1 MKITPPVTQIAL
13 DFPTIEQ
20 AIEMAHIAVK
30 AGIDWLEI
38 GTPLIVYQGLAP
50 IGAMVKAFPGYPVLA
65 DYKTMDSGGTNVELT
80 AAQGGH
86 IMTVCAGAPDETI
99 KAAVAASK
107 KTGVSVVVDTIGVK
121 NQAQR
126 VRQCAEFGVD
136 MIYLHYGADER
147 HKDPSRDCTPWI
159 EEVMDAVSI
168 PVGVA
173 TFDIESAVRAA
184 KLGVDNYVIGFPL
197 IGGDDPL
204 GALTEYVKQVKANYK
219 PR

>member
-1 MKITPPVTQIAL
+1 MQINSPVTQVAL
-13 DFPTIEQ
+13 DFPTIEE

-38 GTPLIVYQGLAP
+38 GTPLIVSQGLEP
-50 IGAMVKAFPGYPVLA
+50 IGAMVKAFPDYPVLA
-65 DYKTMDSGGTNVELT
+65 DYKTMDSGGKNVERT

-86 IMTVCAGAPDETI
+86 IMTVCAGAPDQTI
-99 KAAVAASK
+99 KSAVAESK
-107 KTGVSVVVDTIGVK
+107 KTGVGVVVDTIGVK
-121 NQAQR
+121 NQAER
-126 VRQCAEFGVD
+126 ARQCADFGVD

-147 HKDPSRDCTPWI
+147 RNDPSRDCTPWI
-159 EEVMDAVSI
+159 EEVMNAVSI

-197 IGGDDPL
+197 ISGDDPL
-204 GALTEYVKQVKANYK
+204 GALTEYVKQVKANYR